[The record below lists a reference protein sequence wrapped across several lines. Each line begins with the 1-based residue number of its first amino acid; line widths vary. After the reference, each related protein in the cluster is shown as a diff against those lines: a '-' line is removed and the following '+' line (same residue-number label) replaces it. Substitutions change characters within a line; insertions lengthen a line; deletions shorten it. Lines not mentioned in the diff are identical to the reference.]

1 MFLFV
6 VIFIVI
12 LREMV
17 FHKAC
22 WPVLHV
28 DWDTNEFMT
37 IDSYTEFFLFSISWL
52 FCVHIL
58 T

>member
-6 VIFIVI
+6 VIFIVVF
-12 LREMV
+12 REMV

-22 WPVLHV
+22 WPVPHG
-28 DWDTNEFMT
+28 DWDTNGFMT
-37 IDSYTEFFLFSISWL
+37 IDSYTKFFLFSTSWL
-52 FCVHIL
+52 FCVDIL